1 MKMNST
7 LPAILLVA
15 MLSASGLAVARSS
28 AMLEL
33 GRQSV
38 ATSGGKPL
46 TADAVRQAILAGGTI
61 HGWKQVGDQ
70 PGVLSLEADSGPHQ
84 VVVDVS
90 YDATGWQI
98 TYKSSLD
105 MNYEHTDKKTSIHPK
120 YNKWI
125 EDLNADIR
133 RAAANAQAQPN

>member
-1 MKMNST
+1 MKMNSM
-7 LPAILLVA
+7 LRAILLVVS
-15 MLSASGLAVARSS
+15 LSAAGVAVARSS
-28 AMLEL
+28 TMLEL

-38 ATSGGKPL
+38 ATADGKPL
-46 TADAVRQAILAGGTI
+46 TVDAMRQAILAGGTI

-98 TYKSSLD
+98 AYKSSLD

-125 EDLNADIR
+125 EDLNTDIR
-133 RAAANAQAQPN
+133 RATTNVLASSH